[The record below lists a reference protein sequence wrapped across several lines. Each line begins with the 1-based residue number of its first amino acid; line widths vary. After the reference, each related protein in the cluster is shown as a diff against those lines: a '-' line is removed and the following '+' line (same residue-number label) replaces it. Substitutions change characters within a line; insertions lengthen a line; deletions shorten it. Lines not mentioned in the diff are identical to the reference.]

1 MMYSSLFFFF
11 LIFRH
16 PPSSTRTDQ
25 LFPYTRLVRAPC
37 GPAAASAAPSATPWQ
52 PTSRKT
58 RSEGVARRGVSASS
72 VAAAKKRA
80 GTPRLADRSSTAVSS
95 ALRSRENTPAT
106 PSADSAAAARVDRK
120 SVVSGQ
126 SGHVRVDLG
135 GSQTTQK
142 KQ

>member
-80 GTPRLADRSSTAVSS
+80 GTPRLADSSSTAVSS
-95 ALRSRENTPAT
+95 ALRRSEEHT
-106 PSADSAAAARVDRK
+106 SEL
-120 SVVSGQ
+120 Q
-126 SGHVRVDLG
+126 SLMRISYAVFCLEKKDIK
-135 GSQTTQK
+135 TTHK
-142 KQ
+142 LKLNS